1 MSLVAQALVAL
12 THYVLDGRTW
22 ADDRIQE
29 QPVDPIGDL
38 LEQASGAQKPVL
50 AVYVESSKVD
60 VDGRETQ
67 GKKGELDLKVF
78 VYISPG
84 TTELPEGTVFTLD
97 GRKAGLT
104 LNVVGRQVDASLHFG
119 NPEWIAVWN
128 RFVVNVEER
137 MVRYMLVE
145 IENGARVPTMEITY
159 RCCTIPDPD
168 FGKPI
173 YGAWLAFDSALRA
186 AGGDKILLAD
196 LIKGMIENPIG
207 LPDYQDLQANFGLT
221 DAALAATGLG
231 PVPGAVDEDEETV
244 ELEEITND
252 GDTIIVP
259 EDEP

>member
-12 THYVLDGRTW
+12 THYVLHDRTW
-22 ADDRIQE
+22 AGDRIME

-38 LEQASGAQKPVL
+38 LEQASGGMKPVL
-50 AVYVESSKVD
+50 AVYVESSKID

-67 GKKGELDLKVF
+67 GKKGELELKVF

-84 TTELPEGTVFTLD
+84 MTELPEGAAFTLD

-104 LNVVGRQVDASLHFG
+104 LNVVGRQVDAALHFG
-119 NPEWIAVWN
+119 NPGWIAVWN
-128 RFVVNVEER
+128 RFVISVDER

-168 FGKPI
+168 FGTPI
-173 YGAWLAFDSALRA
+173 YGAWLAFDTALRT
-186 AGGDKILLAD
+186 AGGDKTLLAD
-196 LIKGMIENPIG
+196 LIKGMIENPTG
-207 LPDYQDLQANFGLT
+207 LPDYQDLQMNFGLT
-221 DAALAATGLG
+221 DAGLAATGLA
-231 PVPGAVDEDEETV
+231 PVPGAVDDDEFPV
-244 ELEEITND
+244 ELEEINLD
-252 GDTIIVP
+252 QSVVIVP